1 MKKIH
6 KLLVANRSEIA
17 IRIMRAANEL
27 GIGTVAIY
35 SQEDRF
41 ALHRFKADESYL
53 IGVGKGPIEAY
64 LDLDEIIH
72 VAREAGA
79 DAIHPG
85 YGFLS
90 ENPDFADAVEEA
102 GLNFI
107 GPSGDV
113 MRKLGSK
120 IAARALA
127 VEAGIPVMPAT
138 GPLPTGD
145 AGEITRLA
153 AEIGYPV
160 MVKATWGGGGRGMR
174 VVETADALA
183 ENVEAASREAE
194 AAFGNGEVYLEK
206 LVANARHVEV
216 QLLADS
222 HGNVVHL
229 FERDCTVQR
238 RHQKVIERAPAAF
251 LDDAGR
257 QALCEAGLKIARAAG
272 YRNAGTAEFLQSAD
286 TGDIYFI
293 EVNPRIQVE
302 HTVTDCVTG
311 IDLVQAQIRIAEGA
325 VIGEAESGV
334 PAQEDIRLYG
344 HAIQCRVTTEDPEN
358 NFTPDYGRLTAYR
371 SAAGFGIRLDA
382 GTAFSGALITRYYDS
397 LLVKVTSWAPDAKTT
412 AARMDRALREF
423 RIRGVATNLRF
434 LESVINHPSFLN
446 ADYTTNFIDQTPELF
461 HFPVRRDRATR
472 ILNFLGQ
479 VIVNGNP
486 EVKGRPLPAHV
497 SAPVPPPAATEPPAP
512 GTKQLL
518 DDLGPEGF
526 AAWMLD
532 QKRTLIT
539 DTTMRDAH
547 QSLLATRVRT
557 YDITRIAPAYAAQ
570 LPGMFSMECWGGATF
585 DVAMRFL
592 NECPWER
599 LTELRSAM
607 PNLLTQMLL
616 RASNGV
622 GYTNYPDNVVRYFV
636 RQAADA
642 GMDLFRVF
650 DSLNWSENMRV
661 AMDAVLETGKLL
673 EAAICYTGDI
683 SDPKRTKYDLKYYV
697 TLARELKAAGA
708 HILCVKDMAGLCK
721 PAAAA
726 TLVKALKEET
736 GLPIHFHTHDT
747 SGIAAASVL
756 AAIEA
761 GADAVDAAMDSLSG
775 LTSQPNLGAIAEALR
790 NSPRDTLLDGAALR
804 GISTYWEHVRNL
816 YGGFEADFRS
826 GTSEVYAHEI
836 PGGQYTNLR
845 QQARSMGIDR
855 RWPQVAATYAQ
866 VNAMFGDIIKVTPTS
881 KVVGDLTLM
890 MITGGLTPEDILSP
904 DKEIAF
910 PDSVVSFFR
919 GDIGQPYGGFPAQL
933 QKKVLKGAVPLTVRP
948 GAEMAGVDLEAL
960 QAEAEHKIGRK
971 ISTREL
977 SSYTM
982 YPAVFADY
990 AAERRAY
997 GNVARVPSR
1006 AFFYGME
1013 PGDEIS
1019 IEIERGKT
1027 LIIRF
1032 LALGDADENGMC
1044 TVFFEINGQPR
1055 SVRIPDMGA
1064 GAALPLNRVAN
1075 ASNGSEL
1082 GAPMPGTVVSV
1093 VAEPGQKVLRGDTL
1107 LAIEAMKM
1115 ETAVTAERDG
1125 TITEIIAK
1133 VGMEVN
1139 AKDLLVVFAD

>member
-1 MKKIH
+1 
-6 KLLVANRSEIA
+6 
-17 IRIMRAANEL
+17 
-27 GIGTVAIY
+27 
-35 SQEDRF
+35 
-41 ALHRFKADESYL
+41 
-53 IGVGKGPIEAY
+53 
-64 LDLDEIIH
+64 
-72 VAREAGA
+72 
-79 DAIHPG
+79 
-85 YGFLS
+85 
-90 ENPDFADAVEEA
+90 
-102 GLNFI
+102 
-107 GPSGDV
+107 
-113 MRKLGSK
+113 
-120 IAARALA
+120 
-127 VEAGIPVMPAT
+127 
-138 GPLPTGD
+138 
-145 AGEITRLA
+145 
-153 AEIGYPV
+153 
-160 MVKATWGGGGRGMR
+160 MR
-174 VVETADALA
+174 VVETADALIDL
-183 ENVEAASREAE
+183 VAAARREAE
-194 AAFGNGEVYLEK
+194 GAFGNGEVYLEK
-206 LVANARHVEV
+206 LVPNARHVEV
-216 QLLADS
+216 QILADH

-238 RHQKVIERAPAAF
+238 RHQKVIERAPAPY
-251 LDDAGR
+251 LDDDQR

-286 TGDIYFI
+286 SGDIYFI

-302 HTVTDCVTG
+302 HTVTDWVTG
-311 IDLVQAQIRIAEGA
+311 IDLVQAQIRIAEDA
-325 VIGEAESGV
+325 RIGDEESGV

-358 NFTPDYGRLTAYR
+358 NFTPDYGRLTVYR
-371 SAAGFGIRLDA
+371 SAAGFGIRLDG
-382 GTAFSGALITRYYDS
+382 GTAFSGALITRHYDS
-397 LLVKVTSWAPDAKTT
+397 LLVKVTSWAPNAKTT

-434 LESVINHPSFLN
+434 LESVINHPRFLK

-461 HFPVRRDRATR
+461 HFPVRRDRASR

-479 VIVNGNP
+479 VIVNGNA
-486 EVKGRPLPAHV
+486 EVKDRPLAAHV
-497 SAPVPPPAATEPPAP
+497 TEPNPPPAAADAPAP

-518 DDLGPEGF
+518 DALGPEGF
-526 AAWMLD
+526 AAWMLE
-532 QKRTLIT
+532 QSRTLIT

-599 LTELRSAM
+599 LAELRTAM

-636 RQAADA
+636 AQAADA

-650 DSLNWSENMRV
+650 DSLNWAQNMRV
-661 AMDAVLETGKLL
+661 AMDAVLNAGKLC

-683 SDPKRTKYDLKYYV
+683 SDPNRSKYDLKYYV
-697 TLARELKAAGA
+697 ALAQELKAAGA
-708 HILCVKDMAGLCK
+708 HILGIKDMAGLCK
-721 PAAAA
+721 PAAAH
-726 TLVKALKEET
+726 TLVKTLKEET

-761 GADAVDAAMDSLSG
+761 GADAVDAAMDSMSG

-804 GISTYWEHVRNL
+804 GISNYWEHVRNL
-816 YGGFEADFRS
+816 YAGFEADFRS
-826 GTSEVYAHEI
+826 GASEVYVHEI

-845 QQARSMGIDR
+845 QQARSMGIDG
-855 RWPQVAATYAQ
+855 RWPEVAATYAK
-866 VNAMFGDIIKVTPTS
+866 VNEMFGDIVKVTPTS

-890 MITGGLTPEDILSP
+890 MITGGISAEEILDA

-910 PDSVVSFFR
+910 PDSVVAFFR
-919 GDIGQPYGGFPAQL
+919 GDLGQPHGGFPADL
-933 QKKVLKGAVPLTVRP
+933 QKKVLKGAPPLTARP
-948 GAEMAGVDLEAL
+948 GAEMADVDLPAL
-960 QAEAEHKIGRK
+960 RLEAEQKIGRQ
-971 ISTREL
+971 ISDREL

-982 YPAVFADY
+982 YPVVFADY
-990 AAERRAY
+990 AAQRRAY
-997 GNVARVPSR
+997 GNVAHVPTR
-1006 AFFYGME
+1006 AFFYGLE
-1013 PGDEIS
+1013 PGDEIA

-1032 LALGDADENGMC
+1032 LALGDADESGMR
-1044 TVFFEINGQPR
+1044 TVFFELNGQPR
-1055 SVRIPDMGA
+1055 SVRIQDQGA
-1064 GAALPLNRVAN
+1064 GVALPPNRTAN
-1075 ASNGSEL
+1075 ASNPAEL

-1093 VAEPGQKVLRGDTL
+1093 VAEMGQKVLRGDTL

-1125 TITEIIAK
+1125 TIAEMIAE
-1133 VGMEVN
+1133 VGMQVS